1 MRAGASLFLSS
12 LAVGCLLTLA
22 TVHQAG
28 AQAAGQSFST
38 SDLDKDGKIDRA
50 EYQRRMVEVFYF
62 ADKNKDG
69 VVTVEEIA
77 VIETVDEAA
86 FKKADKNGDGRLT
99 VNEFVTYRMIQ
110 FDEADTNHDG
120 VLTIEEVRA
129 WDAARR

>member
-1 MRAGASLFLSS
+1 MRSVSLLPS
-12 LAVGCLLTLA
+12 LAVACLLTAAA
-22 TVHQAG
+22 TPPAA
-28 AQAAGQSFST
+28 AQTMEEWFAA
-38 SDLDKDGKIDRA
+38 SDLNKDGKVDRA

-69 VVTVEEIA
+69 VVTIEEIA
-77 VIETVDEAA
+77 AIETVDEVA

>member
-1 MRAGASLFLSS
+1 MRVGASLFLSS

-62 ADKNKDG
+62 ADRNKDG
-69 VVTVEEIA
+69 VVTIEEIA
-77 VIETVDEAA
+77 AIETVDEKA
-86 FKKADKNGDGRLT
+86 FKAADRDGNGKLS
-99 VNEFVTYRMIQ
+99 VNEFVAYRVIQ
-110 FDEADTNHDG
+110 FDEADANKDG
-120 VLTIEEVRA
+120 VLTVEEVEA
-129 WDAARR
+129 WEKR

>member
-12 LAVGCLLTLA
+12 LAVGCLLALA

-62 ADKNKDG
+62 ADRNKDG
-69 VVTVEEIA
+69 VVTIEEIA
-77 VIETVDEAA
+77 AIETVDEKA
-86 FKKADKNGDGRLT
+86 FKAADRDGNGKLS
-99 VNEFVTYRMIQ
+99 VNEFVAYRVIQ
-110 FDEADTNHDG
+110 FDEADTNKDG
-120 VLTIEEVRA
+120 VLTIEEVDA
-129 WDAARR
+129 WEKR